1 MSQLDDVD
9 CNPNHRGLHGGGD
22 FYLDCLPGTHTLSLY
37 NLGPETKMFIPSGAS
52 QTYYRGNSIIHEQP
66 GYRVGPPRKTYYHRL
81 TFVAEP
87 GGDYG
92 LTRTGP
98 YKTPARLNLQISRMA
113 DGKPVPD
120 SVKPPASDPRWT
132 LDLTGVT
139 MTNLPAAG
147 RLNGYAFSPD
157 EALLWNGDLALS
169 QGPGCQLGVRIRLP
183 SRRPAHYAGQTFHCE
198 ANQRDVLPVLVD
210 ARDPEG
216 RPVTQRIKEG
226 YALRLEFG
234 PCTDYRIRGRLYL
247 CLPDEAKSFVAG
259 TFAAQ
264 VPLLY

>member
-1 MSQLDDVD
+1 
-9 CNPNHRGLHGGGD
+9 
-22 FYLDCLPGTHTLSLY
+22 
-37 NLGPETKMFIPSGAS
+37 MFIPSGAS
-52 QTYYRGNSIIHEQP
+52 QTYYRGNSIIH
-66 GYRVGPPRKTYYHRL
+66 
-81 TFVAEP
+81 
-87 GGDYG
+87 D
-92 LTRTGP
+92 
-98 YKTPARLNLQISRMA
+98 LQISRMA

-157 EALLWNGDLALS
+157 EALLWNGGLALR
-169 QGPGCQLGVRIRLP
+169 QGPGRQLGVRIRLP

-198 ANQRDVLPVLVD
+198 ANQRDVLPVLVE